1 MAQITLPRAKRVIEY
16 GGYLKVAP
24 RYALEGESLRE
35 TCRAASD
42 LFDKVFGLELQAAS
56 GAAPD
61 ESLLTPL
68 AEGGEER
75 DAANSAAAEIGA
87 ASGDGFFVKYNAGL
101 SKNEFKLRAD
111 RACLVEASG
120 AEGLFRAFSFMAQ
133 ASRRTCDGYIEIPK
147 CLVEDEPD
155 CDFRGFLLDAARR
168 YHPVSQLYEY
178 VDLCSLIGIN
188 RFVIHFTDD
197 ENYTLP
203 SKAFP
208 RLTTEAVHYTEEE
221 IRALGAYASSR
232 GVMIIPEIDM
242 PGHSAQFQL
251 KYPEIF
257 GKCGIMDATEEVFS
271 ALGEIYREAAELFP
285 DSEYIHIGGDEA
297 VLGRWLDSEATKEY
311 MSSHGIADICELYGH
326 FVGKVADDVI
336 SIGKIPIAWEGFG
349 KASNGAVPR
358 GLLVASF
365 ENHYQTASE
374 LVDAGFTIINASWRP
389 LYCVAPWQKW
399 SKEEILSSS
408 KYVFDHWWEE
418 SKAYNK
424 GVSVP
429 VDSPVAGSMLC
440 AWGDYLKNYASSR
453 LACRLEWATVYP
465 RLSALAENLWNSEH
479 CPEEEFAVSFARLEE
494 VLSLVRGDHPF
505 RGRL

>member
-1 MAQITLPRAKRVIEY
+1 MALLSLPRAKCVIEY
-16 GGYLKVAP
+16 GGCLKLAP
-24 RYALEGESLRE
+24 RYSLDEEALRE

-42 LFDKVFGLELQAAS
+42 LFDKVFGLELRAS
-56 GAAPD
+56 SDSAPN

-75 DAANSAAAEIGA
+75 DAANGA
-87 ASGDGFFVKYNAGL
+87 ASTIATACGDGFFVKYDGSLA
-101 SKNEFKLRAD
+101 KDAFRLRAD
-111 RACLVEASG
+111 RACLIEASG
-120 AEGLFRAFSFMAQ
+120 AEGLFRAFSFLVQ
-133 ASRRTCDGYIEIPK
+133 TSRRTCDGFIEVPK

-155 CDFRGFLLDAARR
+155 CAFRGFLLDAARR

-178 VDLCSLIGIN
+178 VDLCSLVGIN

-208 RLTTEAVHYTEEE
+208 RLTTEGVHYTEEE
-221 IRALGAYASSR
+221 LRALGEYANCR
-232 GVMIIPEIDM
+232 GIMIIPEIDM

-271 ALGEIYREAAELFP
+271 ALGKIYREAADLFP
-285 DSEYIHIGGDEA
+285 HSEYMHIGADEA
-297 VLGRWLDSEATKEY
+297 VLGRWLDSEPTKEY
-311 MSSHGIADICELYGH
+311 MKAHGVADISALYGH
-326 FVGKVADDVI
+326 FVGRVAADVL
-336 SIGKIPIAWEGFG
+336 SFGRTPIAWEGFG
-349 KASNGAVPR
+349 KAANGEVPNE
-358 GLLVASF
+358 LLVASF

-374 LVDAGFTIINASWRP
+374 LVEAGFRIINASWRP

-408 KYVFDHWWEE
+408 KYVFDHWWEQ

-429 VDSPVAGSMLC
+429 ESSPVEGSMLC

-465 RLSALAENLWNSEH
+465 RLSALAENLWNSESCH
-479 CPEEEFAVSFARLEE
+479 AEEFALSFARLEE
-494 VLSLVRGDHPF
+494 VLALVRGDHPF
-505 RGRL
+505 RGKL